1 MKRDFDLIRDIML
14 RIEASD
20 KESFFTDD
28 FLDLTDD
35 ERKLCYNIH
44 LMYEAGLIEASE
56 ISIPGNLMPE
66 YRIYWLSNTG
76 CDFLGDIRNQSIW
89 LKTKSTLENFGSSVA
104 LDMVSY
110 IAKTLI
116 KAGLAAHLQF

>member
-28 FLDLTDD
+28 FLDLTND

-66 YRIYWLSNTG
+66 YRI
-76 CDFLGDIRNQSIW
+76 
-89 LKTKSTLENFGSSVA
+89 
-104 LDMVSY
+104 
-110 IAKTLI
+110 
-116 KAGLAAHLQF
+116 

>member
-35 ERKLCYNIH
+35 KRKLCYNIH

-56 ISIPGNLMPE
+56 ISISGNLMPE
-66 YRIYWLSNTG
+66 YRIYWLSNAG

-104 LDMVSY
+104 LDMVAY
-110 IAKTLI
+110 IAKTLV

>member
-20 KESFFTDD
+20 KESFYADD
-28 FLDLTDD
+28 FLDLTND

-56 ISIPGNLMPE
+56 ISISGNLMPE
-66 YRIYWLSNTG
+66 IPHLLAIKYRMR
-76 CDFLGDIRNQSIW
+76 F
-89 LKTKSTLENFGSSVA
+89 F
-104 LDMVSY
+104 
-110 IAKTLI
+110 
-116 KAGLAAHLQF
+116 

>member
-28 FLDLTDD
+28 FLDLTND

-76 CDFLGDIRNQSIW
+76 GDFLGDIRNQSIW

-104 LDMVSY
+104 IDMVSY
-110 IAKTLI
+110 IAKNLI